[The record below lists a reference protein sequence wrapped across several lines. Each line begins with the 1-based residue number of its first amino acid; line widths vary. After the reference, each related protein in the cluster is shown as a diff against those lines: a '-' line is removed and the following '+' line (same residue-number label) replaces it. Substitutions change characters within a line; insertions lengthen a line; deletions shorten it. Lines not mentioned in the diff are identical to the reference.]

1 MFCPNCGSNVNE
13 NAAFCGSCGK
23 AIGQKGN
30 QGQHQ
35 TARRAQTAQKH
46 PEAIDENIPFMT
58 SYLTFYL
65 KGHIGIHSDHVDL
78 TIPNTIFGLIPLGS
92 NNRSIDVNQIVSPV
106 SNFKVTPLTLILE

>member
-23 AIGQKGN
+23 AIDQKGN

-46 PEAIDENIPFMT
+46 LEAIDENIP
-58 SYLTFYL
+58 LHDL
-65 KGHIGIHSDHVDL
+65 LSDFL
-78 TIPNTIFGLIPLGS
+78 P
-92 NNRSIDVNQIVSPV
+92 
-106 SNFKVTPLTLILE
+106 